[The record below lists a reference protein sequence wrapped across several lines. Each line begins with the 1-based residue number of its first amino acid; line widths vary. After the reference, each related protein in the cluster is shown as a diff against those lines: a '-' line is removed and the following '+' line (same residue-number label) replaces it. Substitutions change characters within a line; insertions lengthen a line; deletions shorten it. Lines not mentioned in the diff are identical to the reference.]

1 MKMNDKKY
9 PCGLVRDL
17 LPLYRD
23 HVCGEESRR
32 IVEEHLQECGE
43 CTRLSKQM
51 EDGSVER
58 LLKQEAGDVLEHHRK
73 KEKRAAVTAGMVTS
87 GILMIPVIVCFI
99 CNLATGHALDWFFIV
114 LTALLVVA
122 SITVVPMLA
131 NGRRFL
137 KTILSFTGAL
147 LVLLLTC
154 CIYTRGRWFFVAA
167 VPVVFGLSVIFLP
180 FIVRQTPLQEP
191 LCHHKGMIVML
202 WDTLW
207 LYGIIIVCGFY
218 GGGAHYWHN
227 ALLITSWCLLLPWA
241 IFVTARYAKYHPLTK
256 AGMILVIFGCFNGT
270 INDVITQII
279 LPKGTMYAPSF
290 VRAITRGRLIDWSSW
305 QSRNDTIVLV
315 TMIGFI
321 TVGAVCIAA
330 GIACRRGKKQG
341 EAAGGNDSGC

>member
-1 MKMNDKKY
+1 MTMNDKTY

-32 IVEEHLQECGE
+32 IVEEHLQECGD
-43 CTRLSKQM
+43 CMRLSEQM
-51 EDGSVER
+51 KDGSVER
-58 LLKQEAGDVLEHHRK
+58 LLAQEANGVLEHHRK
-73 KEKRAAVTAGMVTS
+73 KEKRAAVTAGMITA

-131 NGRRFL
+131 NGRRFS
-137 KTILSFTGAL
+137 KTMISFTASL
-147 LVLLLTC
+147 LILLLTC
-154 CIYTRGRWFFVAA
+154 CIYSHGNWFLVAA

-180 FIVRQTPLQEP
+180 FIVRQTPLPEP
-191 LCHHKGMIVML
+191 FCHHKGMIVML

-218 GGGAHYWHN
+218 GGGAYYWHN

-241 IFVTARYAKYHPLTK
+241 IFATARYMKCPPLTK
-256 AGMILVIFGCFNGT
+256 AGMILVIIGCFNGT
-270 INDVITQII
+270 INDVITQIV

-305 QSRNDTIVLV
+305 QSRDDTIILL
-315 TMIGFI
+315 TMIGFV
-321 TVGAVCIAA
+321 TVGAICIAA
-330 GIACRRGKKQG
+330 GIGWSRKKKQ
-341 EAAGGNDSGC
+341 